1 MPNLTKFSERG
12 IDKYRTRVDIDAL
25 SPRAKQF
32 VDVRRVIIA
41 TAAGQTQTA
50 VFTQNA
56 TVKHNLGPV
65 GLPATLKAAYVSQE
79 TLGAGGTISLRV
91 VAYDASANT
100 EINLTDTLNPESGTV
115 REAQTFTIATTNVEL
130 AADDTVELH
139 AVADNNAISQDA
151 RGVTVTLVWEPTEE
165 TTITI

>member
-12 IDKYRTRVDIDAL
+12 INKFRTRVDIDAL

-32 VDVRRVIIA
+32 VETRRVIIT
-41 TAAGQTQTA
+41 TAAGQKQTA

-79 TLGAGGTISLRV
+79 QAPAGGTLSYRV

-100 EINLTDTLNPESGTV
+100 EIDLTDTIDPEVGTV
-115 REAQTFTIATTNVEL
+115 REAQTFAIATTNVEL

-139 AVADNNAISQDA
+139 AVADNNVVGTAAQ
-151 RGVTVTLVWEPTEE
+151 GVSLTLVWEPTEE
-165 TTITI
+165 TTIAI